1 MNEGMNVTKHFMKI
15 KNLKENQINLFQ
27 QNGHSMK
34 FLAKT
39 SEKMGATNKLR
50 HAIQN
55 FQQKN
60 WPQL

>member
-1 MNEGMNVTKHFMKI
+1 MKI

-27 QNGHSMK
+27 QNGYSKK

-50 HAIQN
+50 HIVQK
-55 FQQKN
+55 FQQSF
-60 WPQL
+60 WP